1 MIYTN
6 YSLTRYDA
14 DEGKL
19 FDWKEPRYDEVLIDE
34 NNPELGTKQGEQQ
47 HLNVKTLFLGHTD
60 SITNYIEVDADGNVT
75 ELQETE
81 IAMNEDYEKALAE
94 LGVE

>member
-1 MIYTN
+1 MISSN

-14 DEGKL
+14 DEGKV
-19 FDWKEPRYDEVLIDE
+19 FEWKEPRFIEDE
-34 NNPELGTKQGEQQ
+34 NGEQVQ
-47 HLNVKTLFLGHTD
+47 EHLCVKTLFLGHTD
-60 SITNYIEVDADGNVT
+60 SITNYVEVDEEGNVT
-75 ELQETE
+75 ELEEPE

>member
-1 MIYTN
+1 MISSN

-14 DEGKL
+14 DEGKV
-19 FDWKEPRYDEVLIDE
+19 FDWKEPRYDEVFIDE

-60 SITNYIEVDADGNVT
+60 SITNYVEVDADGNIT
-75 ELQETE
+75 ELQEPE
-81 IAMNEDYEKALAE
+81 IATEADYTQALAE
-94 LGVE
+94 LGVR

>member
-1 MIYTN
+1 MISSN
-6 YSLTRYDA
+6 YSLTRYDSSPNCV
-14 DEGKL
+14 

-60 SITNYIEVDADGNVT
+60 SITNYVEVDADGNIT
-75 ELQETE
+75 ELQEPE
-81 IAMNEDYEKALAE
+81 IATEADYTQALAE
-94 LGVE
+94 LGVK